1 MKKAIFFPDSCGIDR
16 ENEFETCRGEGR
28 ITINTAFG
36 FSLLGYECYIVNNW
50 NVLTPKKIAENV
62 YITNKS
68 DESVVYDMAYS
79 WHIEHL
85 RDRKNF
91 KYKILSSYADTPQLS
106 KTIKKENLDIIL
118 TCNVPC
124 QMHDPSHFNYKNT
137 QYLPT
142 IYPLPSINI
151 GFLPYKFEPKLP
163 ELKVLL
169 YHSTWE
175 GSVARSKYY
184 THKQQL
190 IIDILNQK
198 YKVNLYIL
206 VANNEVAKQ
215 SSIIYNLSE
224 CNEIRY
230 INNEKMRYD
239 DIVKLI
245 SDTDLSLP
253 VGAIFM
259 PGPLVADII
268 SMGKPMIYIIEGY
281 PSETE
286 FNNNCLC
293 KCIEHVIICPEADDI
308 SIKKI
313 KTALNNL
320 EISFNC
326 YRKVFEDYDF
336 KNWKKYTEDFLTKNC
351 EYNSNIIEINNGNIS
366 MNTEN
371 NTNINNTN
379 INKFGDG
386 ISWEN
391 HVHEILDNNQNIFYS
406 SENQEKINYLK
417 KYKSN
422 GRILDC
428 GCHIGRWIEVFRGN
442 GYDYVGIDQSH
453 EALETFKKY
462 KPNAKVVH
470 SLLWN
475 MSFDNEFDIVHTNA
489 VLQHNTLLEQE
500 KILPKMNRALKHNGI
515 LIIAE
520 STEPRQTLTQRTYQG
535 WISFIEKYGF
545 KFMESWHKN
554 PLGFEDNYIFIKVS
568 DMKLQPTNK
577 TSKTTTKESLKQ
589 LINNKS
595 MKVTTTKSK
604 PEIIIP
610 KPPKINVTTNQFDNN
625 ISNTLYMNEY
635 WNDKTI
641 ALLKTI
647 LLWRNLKVSE
657 QCYFEYEFNLPSD
670 KINYTKSVFE
680 EAGFKFI
687 DVDNTNRTKITFEKL
702 SITKIKNWK
711 QLRHIHELLNK

>member
-1 MKKAIFFPDSCGIDR
+1 MILNSDEINIFGDKPLKNLND
-16 ENEFETCRGEGR
+16 T
-28 ITINTAFG
+28 TK
-36 FSLLGYECYIVNNW
+36 NN
-50 NVLTPKKIAENV
+50 VKTDDAEN
-62 YITNKS
+62 
-68 DESVVYDMAYS
+68 
-79 WHIEHL
+79 
-85 RDRKNF
+85 
-91 KYKILSSYADTPQLS
+91 
-106 KTIKKENLDIIL
+106 
-118 TCNVPC
+118 
-124 QMHDPSHFNYKNT
+124 
-137 QYLPT
+137 
-142 IYPLPSINI
+142 
-151 GFLPYKFEPKLP
+151 
-163 ELKVLL
+163 
-169 YHSTWE
+169 
-175 GSVARSKYY
+175 
-184 THKQQL
+184 
-190 IIDILNQK
+190 
-198 YKVNLYIL
+198 
-206 VANNEVAKQ
+206 
-215 SSIIYNLSE
+215 
-224 CNEIRY
+224 
-230 INNEKMRYD
+230 
-239 DIVKLI
+239 
-245 SDTDLSLP
+245 
-253 VGAIFM
+253 
-259 PGPLVADII
+259 
-268 SMGKPMIYIIEGY
+268 
-281 PSETE
+281 
-286 FNNNCLC
+286 
-293 KCIEHVIICPEADDI
+293 
-308 SIKKI
+308 
-313 KTALNNL
+313 
-320 EISFNC
+320 
-326 YRKVFEDYDF
+326 
-336 KNWKKYTEDFLTKNC
+336 TK
-351 EYNSNIIEINNGNIS
+351 
-366 MNTEN
+366 
-371 NTNINNTN
+371 

-386 ISWEN
+386 IDWEN
-391 HVHEILDNNQNIFYS
+391 HVHEILNSNQTVFYDKNHC
-406 SENQEKINYLK
+406 EEKINKIK
-417 KYKSN
+417 KYKQS
-422 GRILDC
+422 GKMLDC
-428 GCHIGRWIEVFRGN
+428 GCHIGRWIEVFRDN
-442 GYDYVGIDQSH
+442 NYDYIGVDQSI
-453 EALETFKKY
+453 EAIETAKRY
-462 KPNAKVVH
+462 KPNGKFVH
-470 SLLWN
+470 SLLWD

-489 VLQHNTLLEQE
+489 VLQHNTLSEQE